1 MPDHYTLCGIF
12 FSALIPLVALYNFVF
27 ARKSRIVSSAAS
39 PQCMNSITT
48 ASGECRS
55 PDSSGEVD
63 VIIVGAGVAG
73 SALAHT
79 LGKVFL
85 IYRPFSFLHDSVCP
99 RTGGNGSL
107 LVIDFTDNGGF

>member
-1 MPDHYTLCGIF
+1 MADHYTLGGIF
-12 FSALIPLVALYNFVF
+12 FSALLALFALYNFVF

-39 PQCMNSITT
+39 PQCITSITT
-48 ASGECRS
+48 AAGECRS
-55 PDSSGEVD
+55 PVSSGEFD

-85 IYRPFSFLHDSVCP
+85 IYTFSSRFYLSQN
-99 RTGGNGSL
+99 RRKWLAISN
-107 LVIDFTDNGGF
+107 